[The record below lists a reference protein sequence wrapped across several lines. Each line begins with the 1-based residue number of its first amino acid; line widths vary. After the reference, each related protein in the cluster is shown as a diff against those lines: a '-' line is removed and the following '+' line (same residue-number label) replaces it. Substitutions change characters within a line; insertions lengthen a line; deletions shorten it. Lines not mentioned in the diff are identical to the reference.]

1 LTFCGVHLTRDRVAD
16 DGGFQTAITHP
27 PTCSRAGR
35 RLPAFTARLGVLQ
48 PAGATVCL
56 EPAAQG
62 GHEKEADMRRTQLI
76 TTAAFVAACAVPAT
90 AAAQGQDLRSPDT
103 RDAAAAAQEQS
114 YQDLR
119 SPDARDAASQ
129 PEPRQYSDLRS
140 PDARDA
146 ATASTQTAYQD
157 LRSPDARDVGREPVT
172 VQIPEPVVQIH
183 EVPGSGFDWGDAGIG
198 AAGLLALLSITG
210 GVTLMALGRR
220 RRRGSEVPAH

>member
-1 LTFCGVHLTRDRVAD
+1 
-16 DGGFQTAITHP
+16 
-27 PTCSRAGR
+27 
-35 RLPAFTARLGVLQ
+35 
-48 PAGATVCL
+48 
-56 EPAAQG
+56 
-62 GHEKEADMRRTQLI
+62 MRRTQLI
-76 TTAAFVAACAVPAT
+76 TSAALVAACAVPAT

-119 SPDARDAASQ
+119 SPDARDAA
-129 PEPRQYSDLRS
+129 
-140 PDARDA
+140 
-146 ATASTQTAYQD
+146 TASTQTAYQD

-172 VQIPEPVVQIH
+172 VQIPEPVVEIR

-210 GVTLMALGRR
+210 GVTLMVLGRR

>member
-1 LTFCGVHLTRDRVAD
+1 
-16 DGGFQTAITHP
+16 
-27 PTCSRAGR
+27 
-35 RLPAFTARLGVLQ
+35 
-48 PAGATVCL
+48 
-56 EPAAQG
+56 
-62 GHEKEADMRRTQLI
+62 MRRTQLI
-76 TTAAFVAACAVPAT
+76 TTAALVAACAVPAT

-103 RDAAAAAQEQS
+103 RDAAAAAEEQS
-114 YQDLR
+114 YQ
-119 SPDARDAASQ
+119 
-129 PEPRQYSDLRS
+129 DLRS

-172 VQIPEPVVQIH
+172 VQIPEPVVQIR

-210 GVTLMALGRR
+210 GVTLMVLGRR